1 MFRFNKDT
9 GLYERT
15 GFGKEIEYLKEK
27 GYVFV
32 ESLMQ
37 MVPESLI
44 K

>member
-9 GLYERT
+9 GLYEIT
-15 GFGKEIEYLKEK
+15 GFGKEINYLKER

-37 MVPESLI
+37 MVPGSLI
-44 K
+44 E